1 MARFLIPAQAS
12 LVEPNELVLV
22 VAGSSIPYL
31 FSAMAAAAKLPRESV
46 SMEGNALLL
55 PSFKTYT
62 AMTEHRSPGRRR
74 AGRKSASLASTLNS
88 D

>member
-31 FSAMAAAAKLPRESV
+31 FSAMAAAKLPRESV

-55 PSFKTYT
+55 PSFKTNT